1 MSLQFEALTRF
12 NLDDLIASFGCERRL
27 WAAPFLRLAFTAPAR
42 KFAAQMTAFDAAV
55 GHHSELARASCWMLQ
70 QHYVRG
76 LRIDGRERA
85 PSKGPAL
92 FLANHPGLA
101 DAISLIAAINRPDL
115 KILALRRPFLET
127 LRNIAGHLFFVDD
140 NLGKRVIL
148 AHEVAAY
155 LRAGGAVL
163 SFPAGRIEPDPDVC
177 SDALES
183 LNAWVDSARFIVR
196 LAPETRI
203 VPTLVQGVVWEKTAR
218 HWLTRIRR
226 TRCERD
232 KLAAAL
238 QLLSMVVRGIKPT
251 TVSVRFAAPI
261 LLAAGSLEP
270 NAVHQAVV
278 GRMRQLIAESAHCGD
293 TPSGP
298 APLWGKQPQTT

>member
-1 MSLQFEALTRF
+1 MSLQFHDLTRF
-12 NLDDLIASFGCERRL
+12 NLEDLIASFGCDGRRWL
-27 WAAPFLRLAFTAPAR
+27 APFLRMIFRAPAR
-42 KFAAQMTAFDAAV
+42 KFAGRMIDFDAAV
-55 GHHSELARASCWMLQ
+55 GHHGELGRASRAVLDA
-70 QHYVRG
+70 HYVRG
-76 LRIDGRERA
+76 LRIDGREHA

-127 LRNIAGHLFFVDD
+127 LQHIAGHLFFVDH

-163 SFPAGRIEPDPDVC
+163 SFPAGKIEPDPEVWG
-177 SDALES
+177 DALQS
-183 LNAWVDSARFIVR
+183 LNTWVDSARFIVK
-196 LAPETRI
+196 LAPKAHI
-203 VPTLVQGVVWEKTAR
+203 VPVLVQGVVWEKTAR

-226 TRCERD
+226 TRSERD

-238 QLLSMVVRGIKPT
+238 QLLSMVVRGTKPT
-251 TVSVRFAAPI
+251 TVNVRFAAPI
-261 LLAAGSLEP
+261 TLTDGSMEP
-270 NAVHQAVV
+270 GAIHQAVV
-278 GRMRQLIAESAHCGD
+278 GRMRQLITEAADAGN
-293 TPSGP
+293 TPRGA
-298 APLWGKQPQTT
+298 APLWDKQPQPT